1 MTQSSRPKATCKTL
15 IEKKN
20 TCKSA
25 KFMRYCMLL
34 FVTICVVIVVVNV
47 VVGKNKNFKSRTF
60 AGFFFDSVFLMSEK
74 LKKNSISDS

>member
-1 MTQSSRPKATCKTL
+1 
-15 IEKKN
+15 
-20 TCKSA
+20 
-25 KFMRYCMLL
+25 MRYCMLL